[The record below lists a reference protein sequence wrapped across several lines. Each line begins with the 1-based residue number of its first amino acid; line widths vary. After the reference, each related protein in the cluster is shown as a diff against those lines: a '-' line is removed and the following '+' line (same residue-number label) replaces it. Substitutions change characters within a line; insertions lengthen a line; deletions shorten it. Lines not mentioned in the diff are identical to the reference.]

1 MLRKAFLEGS
11 FCQSD
16 VVFPCRV
23 FVGRYVGIVDYT
35 SSEAVV
41 VQWAFFF
48 FTAVACVVG
57 GGGGAFVRYFLA
69 VFANYCLHVFRA
81 AVA

>member
-23 FVGRYVGIVDYT
+23 FVGRYLGIVDYT

-48 FTAVACVVG
+48 FTAVAVVVTVIVG
-57 GGGGAFVRYFLA
+57 LTVVLGAVEKQ
-69 VFANYCLHVFRA
+69 
-81 AVA
+81 